1 MTRLVRWLA
10 PTLVAALLLAAPAY
24 AKKKEGEGVAVKVV
38 VSDEEGAPVSTA
50 VVRHPDEADRHRVNA
65 VDGSWE
71 ASVLYMPDGT
81 ELVFQPGL
89 VLRLEVSAPG
99 YMTQVLQ
106 YDVRKRNNK
115 ISVTLSKLEL
125 ESEEIEEPVLQ
136 FGRDRPRED
145 GGGAPAN

>member
-1 MTRLVRWLA
+1 MTRMVPAFLLA
-10 PTLVAALLLAAPAY
+10 LAAALLHPAPAI

-38 VSDEEGAPVSTA
+38 VSDEEGAPIATA

-89 VLRLEVSAPG
+89 ALRLEVSAPG

-115 ISVTLSKLEL
+115 VQVTLSKLEL
-125 ESEEIEEPVLQ
+125 ENEEIEEPVIQ
-136 FGRDRPRED
+136 FGREHAREE
-145 GGGAPAN
+145 GGTAPAN